1 MLRAGNPS
9 PPFSPSLKD
18 NVALHAAEH
27 KSVSNR
33 LECPDGQQ
41 SLKGGQ
47 QLLCHS
53 PRPMV
58 PY

>member
-33 LECPDGQQ
+33 LECPTVRD
-41 SLKGGQ
+41 LKGGQ